1 MSSLSGGY
9 VFKKLI
15 FISLIALNLLSVSY
29 AGELESTLVPQ
40 VKKIIIEQARH
51 EENYGLAYKKIQKIA
66 KDAINYDGENVSAEL
81 DEAFSQIEK
90 ELSYVY
96 MDLSKEQMVA
106 LIIKAIN
113 S

>member
-1 MSSLSGGY
+1 MTA
-9 VFKKLI
+9 V
-15 FISLIALNLLSVSY
+15 VY
-29 AGELESTLVPQ
+29 AGDVESTLIPE
-40 VKKIIIEQARH
+40 VKKIIINQAKH
-51 EENYGLAYKKIQKIA
+51 EDNYQLAYKKIQKLA
-66 KDAINYDGENVSAEL
+66 KDAINYNGQDISPEL
-81 DEAFSQIEK
+81 DEAFTQIEK

>member
-1 MSSLSGGY
+1 M
-9 VFKKLI
+9 FRKLI
-15 FISLIALNLLSVSY
+15 FVSLFALNLISVGY

-40 VKKIIIEQARH
+40 VKKIIIEQAKH
-51 EENYGLAYKKIQKIA
+51 EDNYGLAYKKIQKIA
-66 KDAINYDGENVSAEL
+66 KDAINYDGENVSTEL
-81 DEAFSQIEK
+81 DEAFTQIEK

-96 MDLSKEQMVA
+96 MDLSKEQMIA